1 MSEKVSTKY
10 VDSYDLDVMADA
22 FRESFA
28 SLNVFKTLKPKM
40 KVLIKV
46 NLPFIENQDSGV
58 VTNPQV
64 VCALIKVLNEMDI
77 DCVIADS
84 PMHGYSIGSL
94 DELYFKTGMLSIA
107 NQTKCELNH
116 NLKTCKVETLEGTR
130 AKSLELLDV
139 INDVDAIV
147 NVGKVKMDEK
157 LGYLGAVTNLFG
169 LVPGEVKEEILNRL
183 TTQKDFSNYC
193 IDIVEALKDKLL
205 LNVLDAVVTLEA
217 GNTQRL
223 LYCLAVSKDIYSLD
237 AVMQDIL
244 NIDKSKGILK
254 QAEIR
259 NLFDF
264 DAKIEVDGDGVEKF
278 QLEDYQLTKIEDN
291 ENIHKNKRKVKA
303 YFKTHQKRVII
314 DCKTCKGCGVC
325 SKICPIGAIIMKY
338 DKNGELYAHVDY
350 SKCIFCYKCHT
361 ACPYSVVDLKIPRKY
376 KHTHNKI
383 EKFNKDNKNN

>member
-10 VDSYDLDVMADA
+10 VDSYDLDIVANA

-28 SLNVFKTLKPKM
+28 SLNVFKTLKPRM

-46 NLPFIENQDSGV
+46 NLPFIENQDSGL

-77 DCVIADS
+77 DCIIADS
-84 PMHGYSIGSL
+84 PMRGYSVGLL

-116 NLKTCKVETLEGTR
+116 NLKTCKIETPEGMR

-147 NVGKVKMDEK
+147 NVGKVKMHEK
-157 LGYLGAVTNLFG
+157 LGYLGAVSNLFG
-169 LVPGEVKEEILNRL
+169 LVPGEIKEEILNRL

-193 IDIVEALKDKLL
+193 IDIVETLKNKLL
-205 LNVLDAVVTLEA
+205 LNVLDAIVTLEA

-223 LYCLAVSKDIYSLD
+223 LYCLAVSKDIYNLD

-244 NIDKSKGILK
+244 NINKSKGVLK
-254 QAEIR
+254 QAELR
-259 NLFDF
+259 NLFNL
-264 DAKIEVDGDGVEKF
+264 DAKIDVVGDEIKIF
-278 QLEDYQLTKIEDN
+278 RIDDYQLTKVDDN
-291 ENIHKNKRKVKA
+291 ENIHKSKHKVKS
-303 YFKTHQKRVII
+303 YFNSHQKRVVI
-314 DCKTCKGCGVC
+314 DAKTCKGCGVC
-325 SKICPIGAIIMKY
+325 SKICPTGAIIMKY
-338 DKNGELYAHVDY
+338 DNNGELYAHVDY

-383 EKFNKDNKNN
+383 EKFNKENKNN